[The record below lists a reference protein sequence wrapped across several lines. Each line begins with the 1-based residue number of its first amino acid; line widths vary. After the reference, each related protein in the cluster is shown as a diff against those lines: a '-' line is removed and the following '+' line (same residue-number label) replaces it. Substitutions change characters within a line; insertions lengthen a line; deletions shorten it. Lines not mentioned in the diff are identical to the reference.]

1 MLAQLRN
8 MTRGWVAYV
17 LLFLLTI
24 AFAIWGIND
33 IFTGVGSR
41 DLANVGGRS
50 ITPAQLNRE
59 LALTLRAQQDQGV
72 TLTQQDAIDQGFHVQ
87 LLDSMIRR
95 LALYEFAQKIGV
107 DASNRMVADRIR
119 QIPAVSNPITGNFDE
134 TAYAQ
139 FLQQLR
145 YNQNEFEQDVRADL
159 TRAMLLES
167 LVAGARVPSSFGA
180 MAYTYE
186 AETRVVSIAEAPA
199 SAIGAIPAPTDEQIQ
214 QFWQEQQDNLRL
226 PEFRALTL
234 VYARAAD
241 FVPRVEI
248 PEARL
253 QEEIEA
259 RRAAMTQA
267 ERRSFVRIT
276 AQNQAQAT
284 DIAAR
289 LTRGDDAAAIGSALG
304 VPASNAENQTRAEVT
319 DTAVA
324 EAVFAMQ
331 RGQTR
336 IVRGTLSPFV
346 VVRVDAVTASVAA
359 NMAEVRETSRQAL
372 ALDGAAA
379 LLDAAIST
387 FEDARAAGAAIDEA
401 ARQAGLAIVVIPAV
415 EAQGRDATGQP
426 IAALEGQEE
435 VLRAA
440 FATPEGEA
448 SDFIPVGDGNV
459 VVAVTGVTP
468 ARVRPIEDVRD
479 DLIGAWSSRERVT
492 RMRELGDRVVAAV
505 AGGQYLNAAARA
517 NRFNIVVDSRALDRR
532 TASQIPARGLASQIF
547 AAAPGVAV
555 TDVRADGQA
564 ILVAVVEE
572 INRPTIAES
581 PQEVEALRT
590 QMQESVLNSLSSAMQ
605 DEIGARINPRR
616 NERLIAST
624 YRASDA
630 EGEEPAE

>member
-41 DLANVGGRS
+41 DLATVGGRG

-59 LALTLRAQQDQGV
+59 LELTLRAQRERGA
-72 TLTQQDAIDQGFHVQ
+72 TLTQQEAIDQGFHLQ
-87 LLDSMIRR
+87 LLDGMIRR
-95 LALYEFAQKIGV
+95 HSVYAFAQKIGV

-119 QIPAVSNPITGNFDE
+119 QIPAVSNPVTGNFDE

-145 YNQNEFEQDVRADL
+145 YNQNEFEEDIRGDL
-159 TRAMLLES
+159 TRAMLLDAM
-167 LVAGARVPSSFGA
+167 VVGARVPSSFGA
-180 MAYTYE
+180 MAFTYE

-199 SAIGAIPAPTDEQIQ
+199 TAIGAIPAPTDEQIQ

-241 FVPRVEI
+241 FVPRVDI

-253 QEEIEA
+253 QEEMEA
-259 RRAAMTQA
+259 RRVVMTQA

-276 AQNQAQAT
+276 AQNQAQAD

-289 LTRGDDAAAIGSALG
+289 LNRGDDASAIGSALG
-304 VPASNAENQTRAEVT
+304 VPASSAENQTRAEVT

-324 EAVFAMQ
+324 TAVFAMQ

-336 IVRGTLSPFV
+336 VVRGALSPFV
-346 VVRVDAVTASVAA
+346 VVRVDAVTAAVAP
-359 NMAEVRETSRQAL
+359 NMSEIRETSRQAL
-372 ALDGAAA
+372 ALDGASE

-387 FEDARAAGAAIDEA
+387 FEDARAGGAAIDQA
-401 ARQAGLAIVVIPAV
+401 ARQAGLAVVVIPAV
-415 EAQGRDATGQP
+415 EAQGRDTTGQP
-426 IAALEGQEE
+426 IAALEGHEE
-435 VLRAA
+435 VLRTA
-440 FATPEGEA
+440 FETQEGEA
-448 SDFIPVGDGNV
+448 SDFIPVGDADV

-468 ARVRPIEDVRD
+468 ARVRPIEEVRD
-479 DLIGAWSSRERVT
+479 DLVRAWSAREHAT
-492 RMRELGDRVVAAV
+492 RMRELGERVVAAV
-505 AGGQYLNAAARA
+505 AGGQDLNAAARA
-517 NRFNIVVDSRALDRR
+517 NRFNVVVDSRALDRR

-547 AAAPGVAV
+547 AAAPGAAV

-572 INRPTIAES
+572 INRPTIAEH
-581 PQEVEALRT
+581 PQEVEALRI
-590 QMQESVLNSLSSAMQ
+590 QMEESVLSSLGGALQ
-605 DEIGARINPRR
+605 DEIAARINPRR
-616 NERLIAST
+616 NERLIEST
-624 YRASDA
+624 YRATNA
-630 EGEEPAE
+630 EGEEQAQ

>member
-41 DLANVGGRS
+41 DLATVGGRS

-59 LALTLRAQQDQGV
+59 LELTLRAQRDQGV
-72 TLTQQDAIDQGFHVQ
+72 NVTQQEAIDQGFHLQ
-87 LLDSMIRR
+87 LLEGMIRR
-95 LALYEFAQKIGV
+95 HSVYGYAQKIGV

-119 QIPAVSNPITGNFDE
+119 QIPAVSNPITGTFDE

-145 YNQNEFEQDVRADL
+145 YNQAEFEQDIRGDL
-159 TRAMLLES
+159 TRAMLMEA

-199 SAIGAIPAPTDEQIQ
+199 SAIGAIPAPTDEQVQ

-241 FVPRVEI
+241 FVPRVDV
-248 PEARL
+248 PDARL

-259 RRAAMTQA
+259 RRVAMTQA

-276 AQNQAQAT
+276 AQNQAQAD

-304 VPASNAENQTRAEVT
+304 VPASSGENQTRAEVT

-324 EAVFAMQ
+324 TAVFAMQ

-336 IVRGTLSPFV
+336 VVRGALSPFV
-346 VVRVDAVTASVAA
+346 VVRLDAVTAAVAP
-359 NMAEVRETSRQAL
+359 NMAEIRETSRQAL
-372 ALDGAAA
+372 AMDGAAE
-379 LLDAAIST
+379 LLNTAVTA
-387 FEDARAAGAAIDEA
+387 FEDARASGAAIDEA
-401 ARQAGLAIVVIPAV
+401 ARQAGLGVVVIPAV
-415 EAQGRDATGQP
+415 EAQGRDTNGQP
-426 IAALEGQEE
+426 IAALEGHEE
-435 VLRAA
+435 VLRTA
-440 FATPEGEA
+440 FETPEGEA
-448 SDFIPVGDGNV
+448 SDFIQLGDADV
-459 VVAVTGVTP
+459 VVAVTSITP
-468 ARVRPIEDVRD
+468 PRVRPIEEVRD
-479 DLIGAWSSRERVT
+479 DLVRAWSARERAT
-492 RMRELGDRVVAAV
+492 RMRELGERVVAAV
-505 AGGQYLNAAARA
+505 AEGQTLSAAARA
-517 NRFNIVVDSRALDRR
+517 NRFNVVVDTRPLDRR
-532 TASQIPARGLASQIF
+532 MASQIPARGLAAQIF
-547 AAAPGVAV
+547 AAAPGAAV

-564 ILVAVVEE
+564 ILVAVVTE
-572 INRPTIAES
+572 INRPVAAEH
-581 PQEVEALRT
+581 PQEIEALRM
-590 QMQESVLNSLSSAMQ
+590 QMQESVLDGLGGALQ
-605 DEIGARINPRR
+605 DEIAARVNPRR

-624 YRASDA
+624 YRESTA
-630 EGEEPAE
+630 EGEEPAQ

>member
-41 DLANVGGRS
+41 DLATVGGRG

-59 LALTLRAQQDQGV
+59 LELTLRAQRERGA
-72 TLTQQDAIDQGFHVQ
+72 TLTQQEAIDQGFHLQ
-87 LLDSMIRR
+87 LLDGMIRR
-95 LALYEFAQKIGV
+95 HSVYAFAQKIGV

-119 QIPAVSNPITGNFDE
+119 QIPAVSNPVTGNFDE

-145 YNQNEFEQDVRADL
+145 YNQNEFEEDIRGDL
-159 TRAMLLES
+159 TRAMLLDAM
-167 LVAGARVPSSFGA
+167 VVGARVPSSFGA
-180 MAYTYE
+180 MAFTYE

-199 SAIGAIPAPTDEQIQ
+199 TAIGAIPAPTDEQIQ

-241 FVPRVEI
+241 FVPRVDI

-253 QEEIEA
+253 QEEMEA
-259 RRAAMTQA
+259 RRVVMTQA

-276 AQNQAQAT
+276 AQNQAQAD

-289 LTRGDDAAAIGSALG
+289 LNRGDDASAIGSALG
-304 VPASNAENQTRAEVT
+304 VPASSAENQTRAEVT

-324 EAVFAMQ
+324 TAVFAMQ

-336 IVRGTLSPFV
+336 VVRGALSPFV
-346 VVRVDAVTASVAA
+346 VVRVDAVTAAVAP
-359 NMAEVRETSRQAL
+359 NMSEIRETSRQAL
-372 ALDGAAA
+372 ALDGASE

-387 FEDARAAGAAIDEA
+387 FEDARAGGAAIDQA
-401 ARQAGLAIVVIPAV
+401 ARQAGLAVVVIPAV
-415 EAQGRDATGQP
+415 EAQGRDTTGQP
-426 IAALEGQEE
+426 IAALEGHEE
-435 VLRAA
+435 VLRTA
-440 FATPEGEA
+440 FETQEGEA
-448 SDFIPVGDGNV
+448 SDFIPVGDADV

-468 ARVRPIEDVRD
+468 ARVRPIEEVRD
-479 DLIGAWSSRERVT
+479 DLVRAWSARERAT
-492 RMRELGDRVVAAV
+492 RMRELGERVVAAV
-505 AGGQYLNAAARA
+505 AGGQDLNAAARA
-517 NRFNIVVDSRALDRR
+517 NRFNVVVDSRALDRR

-547 AAAPGVAV
+547 AAAPGAAV

-572 INRPTIAES
+572 INRPTIAEH
-581 PQEVEALRT
+581 PQEVEALRI
-590 QMQESVLNSLSSAMQ
+590 QMEESVLSSLGGALQ
-605 DEIGARINPRR
+605 DEIAARINPRR
-616 NERLIAST
+616 NERLIEST
-624 YRASDA
+624 YRATNA
-630 EGEEPAE
+630 EGEEQAQ

>member
-41 DLANVGGRS
+41 DLATVGGRG

-59 LALTLRAQQDQGV
+59 LELTLRAQRDRGA
-72 TLTQQDAIDQGFHVQ
+72 TLTQQEAIDQGFHLQ
-87 LLDSMIRR
+87 LLDGMIRR
-95 LALYEFAQKIGV
+95 HSVYAFAQKIGV

-119 QIPAVSNPITGNFDE
+119 QIPAVSNPVTGNFDE

-145 YNQNEFEQDVRADL
+145 YNQNEFEEDIRGDL
-159 TRAMLLES
+159 TRAMLLDAM
-167 LVAGARVPSSFGA
+167 VVGARVPSSFGA
-180 MAYTYE
+180 MAFTYE

-241 FVPRVEI
+241 FVPRVDI

-259 RRAAMTQA
+259 RRAVMTQA

-276 AQNQAQAT
+276 AQNQAQAD

-289 LTRGDDAAAIGSALG
+289 LNRGDDAAAIGSALG
-304 VPASNAENQTRAEVT
+304 VPASSAENQTRAEVT

-324 EAVFAMQ
+324 TAVFAMQ

-336 IVRGTLSPFV
+336 VVRGALSPFV
-346 VVRVDAVTASVAA
+346 VVRVDAVTAAVAP
-359 NMAEVRETSRQAL
+359 NMSEIRETSRQAL
-372 ALDGAAA
+372 ALDGASE

-387 FEDARAAGAAIDEA
+387 FEDARAGGAAIDQA
-401 ARQAGLAIVVIPAV
+401 ARQAGLAVVIIPAV
-415 EAQGRDATGQP
+415 EAQGRDASGQP
-426 IAALEGQEE
+426 IAALEGHEE
-435 VLRAA
+435 VLRTA
-440 FATPEGEA
+440 FETQEGEA
-448 SDFIPVGDGNV
+448 SDFIPVGDADV

-468 ARVRPIEDVRD
+468 ARVRPIEEVRD
-479 DLIGAWSSRERVT
+479 DLVRAWSARERAT
-492 RMRELGDRVVAAV
+492 RMRELGERVVAAV
-505 AGGQYLNAAARA
+505 SGGQDLNAAARA
-517 NRFNIVVDSRALDRR
+517 NRFNVVVDSRALDRR

-547 AAAPGVAV
+547 AAAPGAAV

-572 INRPTIAES
+572 INRPTIAEH
-581 PQEVEALRT
+581 PQEVDALRI
-590 QMQESVLNSLSSAMQ
+590 QMEESVLSSLGGALQ
-605 DEIGARINPRR
+605 DEIAARISPRR

-624 YRASDA
+624 YRATNA
-630 EGEEPAE
+630 EGEEQTQ

>member
-41 DLANVGGRS
+41 DLATVGGRS

-59 LALTLRAQQDQGV
+59 LELTLRAQRDRGV
-72 TLTQQDAIDQGFHVQ
+72 TLTQQEAIDQGFHLQ
-87 LLDSMIRR
+87 LLDGMIRR
-95 LALYEFAQKIGV
+95 HSVYAFAQKIGV

-119 QIPAVSNPITGNFDE
+119 QIPAVSNPVTGNFDE

-145 YNQNEFEQDVRADL
+145 YNQNEFEEDIRGDL
-159 TRAMLLES
+159 TRAMLLDAM
-167 LVAGARVPSSFGA
+167 VTGARVPSSFGA
-180 MAYTYE
+180 MAFTYE

-199 SAIGAIPAPTDEQIQ
+199 SAIGAIPTPTDEQIQ

-241 FVPRVEI
+241 FVPRVDI

-259 RRAAMTQA
+259 RRLVMTQA

-276 AQNQAQAT
+276 AQNQAQAD

-304 VPASNAENQTRAEVT
+304 VPASTAENQTRAEVT

-324 EAVFAMQ
+324 TAVFAMQ

-336 IVRGTLSPFV
+336 VVRGALSPFV
-346 VVRVDAVTASVAA
+346 VVRVDAITAAVAP
-359 NMAEVRETSRQAL
+359 NMAEIRDTSRQAL
-372 ALDGAAA
+372 ALDGAAE

-387 FEDARAAGAAIDEA
+387 FEDARAGGAAIDQA
-401 ARQAGLAIVVIPAV
+401 ARQAGLAVVEIPAV
-415 EAQGRDATGQP
+415 EAQGRDPTGRP
-426 IAALEGQEE
+426 IATLEGHEE

-440 FATPEGEA
+440 FETQEGEA
-448 SDFIPVGDGNV
+448 SDFIPVGDADI

-468 ARVRPIEDVRD
+468 ERVRPIEEVRD
-479 DLIGAWSSRERVT
+479 DLIRAWSARERAT
-492 RMRELGDRVVAAV
+492 RMRELGERVVAAV
-505 AGGQYLNAAARA
+505 AGGQDLNAAARA

-532 TASQIPARGLASQIF
+532 TAAQIPARGLASQIF
-547 AAAPGVAV
+547 AAAPGAAV

-572 INRPTIAES
+572 INRPTIAEH
-581 PQEVEALRT
+581 PQEVEALRM
-590 QMQESVLNSLSSAMQ
+590 QMEESVLSSLGGAMQ
-605 DEIGARINPRR
+605 DEIAARINPRR

-624 YRASDA
+624 YRATTA
-630 EGEEPAE
+630 EGEDAVQ